1 MNQSLLIV
9 ALCTLILSASIFY
22 HSQTKR
28 YQIAAVGSVVGVYLV
43 DTRTGHISICSPVSN
58 NGCMSLQE
66 FREFVEQRNAEAKS
80 KVKNYAKEKAGNV
93 IDTFKNLDFLDQQNE
108 KPISREKQ

>member
-1 MNQSLLIV
+1 M
-9 ALCTLILSASIFY
+9 LSAAIVY

-43 DTRTGHISICSPVSN
+43 DTRTGDISICSPVSN

-66 FREFVEQRNAEAKS
+66 FREFVEQRNIEAKN
-80 KVKNYAKEKAGNV
+80 KVKNYAKEKAGSV
-93 IDTFKNLDFLDQQNE
+93 IDSFKNLDFMDKEQEFTPDKGQ
-108 KPISREKQ
+108 P